1 MKNELNSGFTVS
13 GSSYDKVPESADMEY
28 KRSVWDTAM
37 GLQAVDGL
45 SPSKLLQDLAEENI
59 KGQKTY
65 EEVENELKKKYG
77 ETENNRQCE
86 ADIVSGR
93 IAQLL
98 EESKFVF
105 STQLLLS
112 IHDFLFEGLLEDN
125 LVGRFRR
132 YNITKKEP
140 VLYGDTVIYT
150 EHLYIKSQLCFLMDE
165 EQAYSYGSKMSDD
178 DILHLSEFTR
188 NIWQTHPFGE
198 GNTRT
203 TAVFIQMY
211 LRSLGFAVDN
221 TPFKDHSD
229 YYRNALV
236 RSCYKND
243 ELSVVPTYEYL
254 NKFYNN
260 LLCGTKHILD
270 NDELYIVR
278 R

>member
-1 MKNELNSGFTVS
+1 MKNELYCGFTVS

-165 EQAYSYGSKMSDD
+165 EQAYSYGSKMRDD

-243 ELSVVPTYEYL
+243 ELPVVPTYEYL

-270 NDELYIVR
+270 NEELYIVR